1 MHSAE
6 KKMLHSP
13 SGRPCIPV
21 LHGPV
26 RRPAGRGATGVHRRA
41 ILLSLLALPVAA
53 AADPVRAAL
62 DEVLGGRPAEEGGID
77 ITAPRIADNGQ
88 QVPLA
93 ICVPDA
99 EARAIH
105 LIATGNP
112 TPGVASFHFHPGIA
126 RSEVHTRVRLAEAQR
141 VIVIAE
147 LADGRIR
154 QAAVEIGVT
163 TGGCLA

>member
-1 MHSAE
+1 
-6 KKMLHSP
+6 MLQPAS
-13 SGRPCIPV
+13 SRPCIPV
-21 LHGPV
+21 PNGP
-26 RRPAGRGATGVHRRA
+26 RRLPAGRGTTGVHRRA
-41 ILLSLLALPVAA
+41 VLLSLLALPVTA
-53 AADPVRAAL
+53 AADPVRSAL
-62 DEVLGGRPAEEGGID
+62 DEVLGGRIAEEGGID

-93 ICVPDA
+93 IRVPDA
-99 EARAIH
+99 PARAIH
-105 LIATGNP
+105 LFATGNP
-112 TPGVASFHFHPGIA
+112 TPGVASFRFHPGIA

-147 LADGRIR
+147 LADGRVR